1 MFIVHQF
8 FCKINTN
15 FVSLSVV
22 CIVLM
27 LVIGIFSTGFSMQN
41 ILSTQLRTE
50 IPYEYSAID
59 YNNGESD
66 TILSRLPSEIK
77 AAWLQTAMNAD
88 TMIWSVQCV
97 SEDAAKEFGT
107 FSWKNWV

>member
-1 MFIVHQF
+1 MFIVRQF
-8 FCKINTN
+8 SCKINTN

-88 TMIWSVQCV
+88 TMIWNV
-97 SEDAAKEFGT
+97 
-107 FSWKNWV
+107 